1 MDVVLAEEVVIE
13 VDELHLPHCREEL
26 TLLHGVEH
34 VVNLQFL
41 PSASHSTARD
51 EYNVIVVPTQPSN
64 LIYKGGHAGNVELTS
79 VCGKDIAAHFHYNSS
94 FHLFTFSPFYLF
106 TFSTFHFSPALRQ
119 RITAEL
125 KAAWSSSFSPLMVM
139 PPGVVT
145 LSIAASG

>member
-1 MDVVLAEEVVIE
+1 MYIVLAEEVVIE

-41 PSASHSTARD
+41 PSASHGTTRD

-64 LIYKGGHAGNVELTS
+64 LIYKGGHAGNVELAS

-94 FHLFTFSPFYLF
+94 FHLFTFLPFQLF
-106 TFSTFHFSPALRQ
+106 ISVL
-119 RITAEL
+119 L
-125 KAAWSSSFSPLMVM
+125 
-139 PPGVVT
+139 
-145 LSIAASG
+145 